1 MRQLLL
7 TATAVGASACERV
20 QVPTHPIVCDPLP
33 QPITCAADGNM
44 GSQTQRI
51 HATAVWTQVD
61 SSLVARVRI
70 AVYTPFDSPLPDD
83 AALSFAGDP
92 QLTGAKLAR
101 VARQATWIE
110 FDCLPNAGATKV
122 AVFVPLTCD
131 AKSACYRIELD
142 VRQPQ
147 ANVDVPFTLVTT
159 RC

>member
-1 MRQLLL
+1 MHQLLL
-7 TATAVGASACERV
+7 TATALGAGASEPDHA
-20 QVPTHPIVCDPLP
+20 IVCDPLP
-33 QPITCAADGNM
+33 PPIICAQDGNM
-44 GSQTQRI
+44 RRALFSS
-51 HATAVWTQVD
+51 AVWTQID
-61 SSLVARVRI
+61 ANLVARVR
-70 AVYTPFDSPLPDD
+70 VTYHFDGRRH
-83 AALSFAGDP
+83 AARLEFSGDP

-101 VARQATWIE
+101 VARQPTWIE